1 MGEQLLDRDR
11 IRTLFDLR
19 AETYAS
25 RGGSFDVDPY
35 PTFHRLRESGPVH
48 PGVPHE
54 ELGWTGEVFFEGLPY
69 PNRPHFTAYDFET
82 CAAVLRD
89 ESRFVTSPEPL
100 PGETPMPDSA
110 ILFMDGERHRSY
122 RRLVQPSFA
131 PAKAVWWLDNWVR
144 GTIDRLMELIA
155 VHDRADLNLDFCAP
169 IPLLTITGSLGVTVE
184 EALEVRAAVTS
195 DGSEID
201 ILAKLLLPIIAARR
215 TDPQDD
221 LISVLVEAEVTDEVG
236 VQHRLSDVEILAFG
250 LLLLAAGSGTTW
262 KQMGITFVALLS
274 HPEALEAARRDHSFL
289 RRVFEESVRWTPTD
303 PVFARFVAQDCELA
317 GVELPAG
324 AVIHVC
330 LAAANRDP
338 ARWDRPDEFDPFRDP
353 RPHLGFGH
361 GPHACLG
368 MHLART
374 EVTYGIATALDR
386 LPDLRLDPD
395 HPEPRFIGLY
405 ERGPDAVPV
414 RFGEDR

>member
-1 MGEQLLDRDR
+1 M
-11 IRTLFDLR
+11 
-19 AETYAS
+19 S

-48 PGVPHE
+48 PGAPHE
-54 ELGWTGEVFFEGLPY
+54 ELGWTGEVFFEGLPF

-82 CAAVLRD
+82 CATVLRD
-89 ESRFVTSPEPL
+89 ESRFVTSPEL
-100 PGETPMPDSA
+100 LAGETPMPDSA

-131 PAKAVWWLDNWVR
+131 PAKAIWWVDNWVR
-144 GTIDRLMELIA
+144 HTIDLLTELLSA
-155 VHDRADLNLDFCAP
+155 DDRADLNVDFCAP
-169 IPLLTITGSLGVTVE
+169 IPLLTITGSLGITVQ

-195 DGSEID
+195 DGSE
-201 ILAKLLLPIIAARR
+201 LGVLPKLLLPIIAARR
-215 TDPQDD
+215 ADPRDD
-221 LISVLVEAEVTDEVG
+221 LISVLVEAEVSDEAG
-236 VQHRLSDVEILAFG
+236 VAHRLSDIEILAFG

-262 KQMGITFVALLS
+262 KQMGITLVALLG
-274 HPEALEAARRDHSFL
+274 HPQALEATRRDRAFL

-303 PVFARFVAQDCELA
+303 PVFARFVSKDCELG
-317 GVELPAG
+317 GVKLPAS

-338 ARWDRPDEFDPFRDP
+338 ARWDRPDEFDPFREP
-353 RPHLGFGH
+353 KPHLGFGH

-374 EVTYGIATALDR
+374 EVTYGIAALLER
-386 LPDLRLDPD
+386 LPQLRLDPEQR
-395 HPEPRFIGLY
+395 PPRFIGLY
-405 ERGPDAVPV
+405 ERGPDTVPV
-414 RFGEDR
+414 RYAEYQ